1 MNLNA
6 PPLHVIWWGSSV
18 WPTVLFCWAAGYL
31 GTSSVQDQEDEA
43 DEGRAG
49 EDACLEP
56 TGPSFA
62 SDGLHDHFEV
72 STDALLSSGLTEIV
86 FPSGPCSELP
96 IRMRV
101 MCSTRGEERHE
112 EDAPDECG

>member
-1 MNLNA
+1 MSANPAPRSMNLNA
-6 PPLHVIWWGSSV
+6 PPLYVIWWGRSV

-49 EDACLEP
+49 EDSCLEP

-62 SDGLHDHFEV
+62 SDGLHDNFEV
-72 STDALLSSGLTEIV
+72 STDALLSFQADWDRFSV
-86 FPSGPCSELP
+86 
-96 IRMRV
+96 RAMQ
-101 MCSTRGEERHE
+101 
-112 EDAPDECG
+112 

>member
-1 MNLNA
+1 MNLKRA
-6 PPLHVIWWGSSV
+6 ALVGRLV
-18 WPTVLFCWAAGYL
+18 GQFRLADGLVLLGGGLSGA
-31 GTSSVQDQEDEA
+31 GTSSVQHQEDEA

-72 STDALLSSGLTEIV
+72 CTDAVLSVRADGDRFFV
-86 FPSGPCSELP
+86 
-96 IRMRV
+96 RV
-101 MCSTRGEERHE
+101 RQ
-112 EDAPDECG
+112 

>member
-6 PPLHVIWWGSSV
+6 PPLYVIWWGSSV
-18 WPTVLFCWAAGYL
+18 WPMVLFCWAAGYL

-62 SDGLHDHFEV
+62 SDGLHDDFEV
-72 STDALLSSGLTEIV
+72 STDALLSFQADWDRFSV
-86 FPSGPCSELP
+86 
-96 IRMRV
+96 RAMQ
-101 MCSTRGEERHE
+101 
-112 EDAPDECG
+112 